1 MAHRNVDGTT
11 ATRWSP
17 RISSCLTVDLEP
29 LHLVVSIGGSR
40 TPNEEMLR
48 DSDRTHVEP
57 HARVARDAE
66 QRGMQSTMAVN
77 HQDVGALRE
86 PGHNRFDSGE
96 FTVRKVRWHVREC
109 DSASDHS
116 DLHRFESVDGERHGD
131 RERFLSPIRDVDS
144 GNAHDWFRLIGLDH
158 LRSKTELLLAKVV
171 EETKRT
177 QGSEDPRNIDAA
189 VSY

>member
-1 MAHRNVDGTT
+1 
-11 ATRWSP
+11 
-17 RISSCLTVDLEP
+17 
-29 LHLVVSIGGSR
+29 
-40 TPNEEMLR
+40 MLR
-48 DSDRTHVEP
+48 DSDCTHVES
-57 HARVARDAE
+57 HTRVARGSE
-66 QRGMQSTMAVN
+66 QRGMQATMAVD
-77 HQDVGALRE
+77 HQNVGTLRE
-86 PGHNRFDSGE
+86 LGHNGFDGGE